1 MARTKSMANV
11 VAGMRARR
19 SSGAAPPIDMNNPVV
34 NPIPRAAAAPLFP
47 LAAAGAAA
55 AAPLFPLAAAG
66 AAAAAPL
73 FPLAAAGAAAA
84 IAPVTHRRKAVA
96 SKRAPTAARK
106 SVPGVASGGIKR
118 AHRYRPGTVAL
129 REIRK
134 YQKSTNLLIRK

>member
-1 MARTKSMANV
+1 MANV

-55 AAPLFPLAAAG
+55 AAPLFPLAAA
-66 AAAAAPL
+66 AAAAPL

-106 SVPGVASGGIKR
+106 SVPGVASSGVKKSR
-118 AHRYRPGTVAL
+118 RFRPGTVAL